1 MQGTAAHSAILLA
14 ALMATQPVAAQDAG
28 SVAPDPERKSGIEEL
43 LDQMR
48 GLPDLKPAFDPTK
61 PVVGIGYRIVD
72 GEVAIATVMEGSAAE
87 AAGLEPEMIIEKI
100 NGVRLSTFSM
110 EEIAKLIAAID
121 GELTFA
127 IRDRG
132 EVTLRKAPIEQQG
145 S

>member
-1 MQGTAAHSAILLA
+1 MPIKLTEVMLRSQRCSNILRHA
-14 ALMATQPVAAQDAG
+14 V
-28 SVAPDPERKSGIEEL
+28 SRK
-43 LDQMR
+43 R
-48 GLPDLKPAFDPTK
+48 T
-61 PVVGIGYRIVD
+61 R
-72 GEVAIATVMEGSAAE
+72 TV
-87 AAGLEPEMIIEKI
+87 LHCKCHVLFEMIIEKI